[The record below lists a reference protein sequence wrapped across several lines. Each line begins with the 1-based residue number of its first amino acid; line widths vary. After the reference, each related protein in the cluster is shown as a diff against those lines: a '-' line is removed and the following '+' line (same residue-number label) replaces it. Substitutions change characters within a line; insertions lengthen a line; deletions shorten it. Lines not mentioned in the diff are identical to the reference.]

1 MNVWKIMLILIAVL
15 ILMLVEVAGEE
26 NPPIL
31 NAQRKTVLVKAGLG
45 SEIRAIAA
53 GQAGPLWIG
62 YAVPAV
68 KGKHTFCCF
77 SSAACDRCFLEGEK
91 DGASYRQT
99 SEAVKLE
106 STENLIV
113 LFRVVQREI
122 MQIRVFSMDCRL
134 DAGGLPFYWLSG
146 IRPAESI
153 AFLEVFPAKGVVKDS
168 EEDDAPA
175 KEAVMAIAHH
185 GDSAADQALARLAGV
200 DRPQWLREQA
210 IFWMG
215 VSRGH
220 SGYIFLRDL
229 LQKDPDSKIREK
241 TVFALSLNKDLEA
254 VSVIVDTARKDP
266 SPKVRGQALFWLAQK
281 AGKKAE
287 AAITEAIENDPETE
301 VKKKA
306 VFALSQLPD
315 GEGVTRLLEV
325 VRTNKNPAVRKQ
337 ALFWLGQSKDPR
349 ALDLFEKILMP

>member
-1 MNVWKIMLILIAVL
+1 MNVWKMMLILMAVL

-31 NAQRKTVLVKAGLG
+31 NAQRKTVQVKTGLG
-45 SEIRAIAA
+45 PEIRAIAA

-91 DGASYRQT
+91 DEPSYRQT
-99 SEAVKLE
+99 SETVKLE

-113 LFRVVQREI
+113 LFRVVQGEI
-122 MQIRVFSMDCRL
+122 LKIRVFSMDCRL

-153 AFLEVFPAKGVVKDS
+153 AFLEAFPAKGGFRDS
-168 EEDDAPA
+168 EEDAPA
-175 KEAVMAIAHH
+175 KGAVMAIAHH
-185 GDSAADQALARLAGV
+185 GDTAADQALARLAGA

-210 IFWMG
+210 IFWTG
-215 VSRGH
+215 VSRRH
-220 SGYIFLRDL
+220 SGYVFLRDL

-241 TVFALSLNKDLEA
+241 TVFALSLNKDPEA

-349 ALDLFEKILMP
+349 ALDLFEKILLP